1 MQQSDYTDWNKQ
13 ATVCLLMQSPP
24 PRGAQL
30 ALRARDL
37 LYIENYNVKVFVSFS
52 ISTRMSLWNFKTNFK
67 TYCNGHFN
75 NWSYSKHE
83 LKPGTVPDK
92 RGEAPAATTG
102 SQACGAQIN
111 ITTETMM
118 SKKFKY

>member
-1 MQQSDYTDWNKQ
+1 
-13 ATVCLLMQSPP
+13 MQS

-30 ALRARDL
+30 TLRARNL
-37 LYIENYNVKVFVSFS
+37 LYIQNYNVKIFVSFS
-52 ISTRMSLWNFKTNFK
+52 ISTVFKTNFK
-67 TYCNGHFN
+67 TYGNGHFN
-75 NWSYSKHE
+75 KWSCSKHE

-102 SQACGAQIN
+102 SQARGARIN

-118 SKKFKY
+118 WKKLKY